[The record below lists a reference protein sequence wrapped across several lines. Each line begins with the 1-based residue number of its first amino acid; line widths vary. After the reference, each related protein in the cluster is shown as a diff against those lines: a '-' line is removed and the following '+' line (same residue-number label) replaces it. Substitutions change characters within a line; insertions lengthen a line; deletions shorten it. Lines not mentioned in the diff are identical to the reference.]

1 MDIPIL
7 TAAII
12 LLFIA
17 AAEIFFLFCCPKVNS
32 FPLTIVVPVRCDDG
46 DFESKLIYLS
56 FLLNKNDCEI
66 EKILLINISA
76 DNAQKAVCSR
86 FCEEFHNVSFTDTE
100 KIKNF
105 FPKTIDFTENI

>member
-56 FLLNKNDCEI
+56 FLLNKSNFSNYLFLFV
-66 EKILLINISA
+66 IL
-76 DNAQKAVCSR
+76 
-86 FCEEFHNVSFTDTE
+86 
-100 KIKNF
+100 
-105 FPKTIDFTENI
+105 TITIIIIT

>member
-1 MDIPIL
+1 MVLDVV
-7 TAAII
+7 
-12 LLFIA
+12 LLV
-17 AAEIFFLFCCPKVNS
+17 KGTVMS
-32 FPLTIVVPVRCDDG
+32 R
-46 DFESKLIYLS
+46 FEKLIQRIRNNPQS
-56 FLLNKNDCEI
+56 VRFAEI

-86 FCEEFHNVSFTDTE
+86 FCEEFHNASFTDTE